1 MPREFI
7 SHFLTFHFYFKM
19 LSSNKLNYIE
29 GVQKHAKRVATTTIV
44 LSVIVLTILIVI
56 HTIINH
62 RKLADIIYNPFFS
75 VIVLILFFF
84 FILYRGKQRALKLQ
98 KLIEQMS
105 EEEFQFLLQIQSS
118 LSFHYKHAPTF
129 VLCCEQLYLFTPFK
143 IKNIDPKKVEKV
155 RWHYARGGS
164 LLVEIQSP
172 ETTKFEVYNSVYP
185 YFASL
190 IGWYNPNAD
199 IEKYE

>member
-1 MPREFI
+1 
-7 SHFLTFHFYFKM
+7 M

-29 GVQKHAKRVATTTIV
+29 GVQKHAKRVATTTIA

-62 RKLADIIYNPFFS
+62 KQLTDIIYNPFFS
-75 VIVLILFFF
+75 VIVLILSFFF
-84 FILYRGKQRALKLQ
+84 FILYRGRQRALKLQ

-105 EEEFQFLLQIQSS
+105 EEEFLFLLQMQSS

-129 VLCCEQLYLFTPFK
+129 VLCCEQLYLFTPFGVRE
-143 IKNIDPKKVEKV
+143 IDPKKIQKV
-155 RWHYARGGS
+155 RWHYTGRGS
-164 LLVEIQSP
+164 NLVEILSP
-172 ETTKFEVYNSVYP
+172 ETTKFEVYTSAYP

-190 IGWYNPNAD
+190 IEMYNPNAY

>member
-29 GVQKHAKRVATTTIV
+29 GIQKHAKRVATTTIV

-62 RKLADIIYNPFFS
+62 RKLADIIYNPFFL
-75 VIVLILFFF
+75 VIVLILSFFF
-84 FILYRGKQRALKLQ
+84 FILYRGRQRALKLQ

-105 EEEFQFLLQIQSS
+105 EEEFLFLLQIQSS

-129 VLCCEQLYLFTPFK
+129 VL
-143 IKNIDPKKVEKV
+143 
-155 RWHYARGGS
+155 
-164 LLVEIQSP
+164 
-172 ETTKFEVYNSVYP
+172 
-185 YFASL
+185 
-190 IGWYNPNAD
+190 
-199 IEKYE
+199 

>member
-1 MPREFI
+1 
-7 SHFLTFHFYFKM
+7 M

-56 HTIINH
+56 HSIINH
-62 RKLADIIYNPFFS
+62 RKLADIIYNPFFL
-75 VIVLILFFF
+75 VIVLILSFFF
-84 FILYRGKQRALKLQ
+84 FILYRGRQRALKLQ

-105 EEEFQFLLQIQSS
+105 EEEFLFLLQMQSS

-143 IKNIDPKKVEKV
+143 TKNIDPKKVEKV
-155 RWHYARGGS
+155 GYHYARGGS
-164 LLVEIQSP
+164 FLVEIQSP

-190 IGWYNPNAD
+190 IGLYNPNAD

>member
-1 MPREFI
+1 
-7 SHFLTFHFYFKM
+7 M

-75 VIVLILFFF
+75 VIVLILSFFF

-105 EEEFQFLLQIQSS
+105 EEEFLFLLQMQSS

-143 IKNIDPKKVEKV
+143 TKNIDPKKVEKV
-155 RWHYARGGS
+155 GYHYARGGS
-164 LLVEIQSP
+164 FLVEIQSP

-185 YFASL
+185 YFTNL
-190 IGWYNPNAD
+190 IEMYNPNAY

>member
-1 MPREFI
+1 
-7 SHFLTFHFYFKM
+7 M

-44 LSVIVLTILIVI
+44 LSVTVLIILIVI

-62 RKLADIIYNPFFS
+62 KQLTDIIYNPFFS
-75 VIVLILFFF
+75 VIVIVFSLFFF
-84 FILYRGKQRALKLQ
+84 IIYRGRRRSLKLQ

-105 EEEFQFLLQIQSS
+105 EEEFLFLLQMQSS
-118 LSFHYKHAPTF
+118 LSFYYKHAPTF

-155 RWHYARGGS
+155 GYHYARGGS
-164 LLVEIQSP
+164 FLVEIQSP

-185 YFASL
+185 YFTSL
-190 IGWYNPNAD
+190 IEMYNPNAY

>member
-1 MPREFI
+1 
-7 SHFLTFHFYFKM
+7 M

-29 GVQKHAKRVATTTIV
+29 GVKKHAKRVATTTIV

-62 RKLADIIYNPFFS
+62 RKLADIIYNP
-75 VIVLILFFF
+75 
-84 FILYRGKQRALKLQ
+84 YRGKQRALKLQ

-105 EEEFQFLLQIQSS
+105 EEEFQFLWQIQSS

-155 RWHYARGGS
+155 RYHYARGGT

-190 IGWYNPNAD
+190 IGLYNPNAD

>member
-1 MPREFI
+1 
-7 SHFLTFHFYFKM
+7 M

-62 RKLADIIYNPFFS
+62 RKLADIIYNPFFL
-75 VIVLILFFF
+75 VIVLILSFFF
-84 FILYRGKQRALKLQ
+84 FILYRGRQRALKLQ

-105 EEEFQFLLQIQSS
+105 EEEFLFLLQIQSS

-164 LLVEIQSP
+164 LLIEIQSP

-185 YFASL
+185 YFTSL
-190 IGWYNPNAD
+190 IEMYNPNAY

>member
-1 MPREFI
+1 MQNY
-7 SHFLTFHFYFKM
+7 FYLKM
-19 LSSNKLNYIE
+19 LSSNRLKYIE
-29 GVQKHAKRVATTTIV
+29 GIQKYTRFSVVTTIAIAIVV
-44 LSVIVLTILIVI
+44 LVIIVVSHTVIKEKELSDIL
-56 HTIINH
+56 
-62 RKLADIIYNPFFS
+62 YSPFLMIT
-75 VIVLILFFF
+75 VVALLLYC

-105 EEEFQFLLQIQSS
+105 EEEFLFLLQIQSS
-118 LSFHYKHAPTF
+118 LSFYYKHAPTF

-155 RWHYARGGS
+155 GYHYARGGS
-164 LLVEIQSP
+164 FLVEIQSP

-190 IGWYNPNAD
+190 IGWYNPNAY

>member
-1 MPREFI
+1 MQNY
-7 SHFLTFHFYFKM
+7 FYLKM
-19 LSSNKLNYIE
+19 LSSNRLKYIE
-29 GVQKHAKRVATTTIV
+29 GIQKYTRFSVVTTIAIAIVV
-44 LSVIVLTILIVI
+44 LVIIVVSHTVIKEKELSDIL
-56 HTIINH
+56 
-62 RKLADIIYNPFFS
+62 YSPFLMIT
-75 VIVLILFFF
+75 VVALLLYC

-143 IKNIDPKKVEKV
+143 IKKINPKKVEKV

-172 ETTKFEVYNSVYP
+172 ETTKLEVYTSAYP
-185 YFASL
+185 YLEKL
-190 IGWYNPNAD
+190 IRKYNPNAD
-199 IEKYE
+199 IEV

>member
-1 MPREFI
+1 
-7 SHFLTFHFYFKM
+7 M

-29 GVQKHAKRVATTTIV
+29 GVKKHAKRVATTTIV

-75 VIVLILFFF
+75 VIVLILSFFF

-105 EEEFQFLLQIQSS
+105 EEEFLFLLQMQSS

-129 VLCCEQLYLFTPFK
+129 VICRDRLYLFTLFE
-143 IKNIDPKKVEKV
+143 IKEIDPKKVEKV
-155 RWHYARGGS
+155 GYHYTRGGS
-164 LLVEIQSP
+164 FLVEIQSP
-172 ETTKFEVYNSVYP
+172 ETTKLEVYTSSFP
-185 YFASL
+185 YLKSL
-190 IGWYNPNAD
+190 IRKYNPNAD
-199 IEKYE
+199 IKD

>member
-29 GVQKHAKRVATTTIV
+29 GIQKHAKRVATTTIV

>member
-1 MPREFI
+1 
-7 SHFLTFHFYFKM
+7 M

-29 GVQKHAKRVATTTIV
+29 GVQKHAKRVATATIV

-75 VIVLILFFF
+75 VIVLILLFFF

-105 EEEFQFLLQIQSS
+105 EKEFQFLLQIQSS

-143 IKNIDPKKVEKV
+143 IKKINPKKVEKV

-172 ETTKFEVYNSVYP
+172 KTTKFEVYNSVYP

>member
-75 VIVLILFFF
+75 VIVLILLFF

-105 EEEFQFLLQIQSS
+105 EKEFQFLLQIQSS
-118 LSFHYKHAPTF
+118 LSFHYEHAPTF

-143 IKNIDPKKVEKV
+143 IKKINPKKVEKV